1 MHYIART
8 VAVSL
13 LETKGVSRELLEQK
27 ENVELNTMLVKN
39 NFQSEIHKPITE
51 PEMYELVNQI
61 ANEISAMLETG
72 LSNKDFDKD
81 ILDLV
86 KKCNQEQI
94 QQMYC
99 NMINKQQIIP
109 VIKKEST
116 IDNILFERT
125 LQIYINKLN
134 ENNIE
139 FELIHD
145 SICTK
150 DADDELCEQ
159 LLSEAEKEASLEIK
173 LLADK
178 NNRLTK

>member
-1 MHYIART
+1 MKKAVTRA
-8 VAVSL
+8 VAISL

-39 NFQSEIHKPITE
+39 KFQSEIHKPITE
-51 PEMYELVNQI
+51 TEMFSLVSGI
-61 ANEISAMLETG
+61 INEISAMLETG
-72 LSNKDFDKD
+72 ISSKDFDND
-81 ILDLV
+81 IADLV
-86 KKCNQEQI
+86 KRCNQEQI

-99 NMINKQQIIP
+99 NMINKQKVIP
-109 VIKKEST
+109 VTKKNVEFED
-116 IDNILFERT
+116 IIFERT
-125 LQIYINKLN
+125 LQIYVNKLN

-159 LLSEAEKEASLEIK
+159 LLSEAEKDASFEIHK
-173 LLADK
+173 LK
-178 NNRLTK
+178 